1 MQPRYCRRQRLV
13 LLAQSPLPS
22 CRLLMRRLLE
32 EFAFASKSVGSW
44 ARMPCKNLGKE
55 GGPASRSCS
64 FCLHFCS
71 PFLAPFPCNFCL
83 VCFICFI
90 WLCFL
95 VAFWFSFAAISDFSI
110 RIVASASSQGFFFCR
125 AHLLLLRPRSSMTSS
140 LFWSAIGA
148 CI

>member
-55 GGPASRSCS
+55 GRAKPAFLLSIFGPFSLQFLPGLLYS
-64 FCLHFCS
+64 FY
-71 PFLAPFPCNFCL
+71 LALFFG
-83 VCFICFI
+83 
-90 WLCFL
+90 CFL
-95 VAFWFSFAAISDFSI
+95 VFFAAISDFSI
-110 RIVASASSQGFFFCR
+110 RIVASASSQDFFFCY
-125 AHLLLLRPRSSMTSS
+125 AHLLLLLHPRSSMTSS